1 MRSIPLKII
10 LIEPD
15 PIFRLGL
22 RVSLETI
29 PYLQI
34 IADVATDTAALKILQ
49 ETAAF
54 DSNSVNLIVLE
65 LGNGRTQQSQ
75 RQSLQFCQQLKNL
88 YPNLPILL
96 LSSLTESKLLSAAKA
111 TGIEGYCPKGTDT
124 EELVTIIQE
133 VAHGNRVWV
142 GDNPSSNS
150 SLSPLPFAQLRHNL
164 RFSSLGYIDTKLQA
178 VTQQLQIPGIPLLE
192 KAVLAGQQRELLTAR
207 WLLNHILLTRQERQA
222 LQPTYRI
229 PAPVVATQT
238 IVNTPDLSLM
248 SARTPQLSLNNL
260 QSTLLTSC
268 IQKLQLPLQNLTE
281 VPLEIDILRED
292 KKRELLYIIIQ
303 NFEREM
309 DRLRTINLEIQS
321 IDTQIDWM
329 LINIWKLSVADF
341 FANSNKIK
349 IAEKTIEIADFLLSK
364 LSNPEL
370 QIIEKIPLVEELIN
384 YLLFQQDLN
393 VDNNYYK
400 AGSKEA
406 HDQAS
411 VILENLLIQIGN
423 CIVQPLL
430 NYLAD
435 IETIKKE
442 FYDRQIISTREI
454 EKFRNSLSWKYRLNN
469 SVAEPQAI
477 FESRYD
483 LFVFAPRGLAKISVY
498 APRNQELAQLS
509 GIPLGVTLVLEFR
522 DAIAPRLQSLLA
534 LLGNGIVFILT
545 QVVGRGIGLI
555 GRGILQGIG
564 SASFIDQKL
573 RRNDERKQ

>member
-22 RVSLETI
+22 RVTLETI
-29 PYLQI
+29 PHLQI
-34 IADVATDTAALKILQ
+34 LADVATDTAALKILQ
-49 ETAAF
+49 ETAIF

-75 RQSLQFCQQLKNL
+75 LQSLQFCQQLKNL

-111 TGIEGYCPKGTDT
+111 TGIEGYCPKGIDT

-133 VAHGNRVWV
+133 VANGNRVWF
-142 GDNPSSNS
+142 GDNQTVN
-150 SLSPLPFAQLRHNL
+150 SPLPFAQLRHNL
-164 RFSSLGYIDTKLQA
+164 RFSSVGYIDTKLQA

-192 KAVLAGQQRELLTAR
+192 RAILAGQQRELLTAK
-207 WLLNHILLTRQERQA
+207 WFLNHILLTGQERQA

-229 PAPVVATQT
+229 PTPVMTDQT
-238 IVNTPDLSLM
+238 IVNQSDLSLM
-248 SARTPQLSLNNL
+248 SARAPQLSLNNL

-268 IQKLQLPLQNLTE
+268 IQKLQFTLQNLTE

-303 NFEREM
+303 NFEQEL
-309 DRLRTINLEIQS
+309 DRLRIMNLEIQS
-321 IDTQIDWM
+321 LNKLINLM

-341 FANSNKIK
+341 FGNSNKIK
-349 IAEKTIEIADFLLSK
+349 IGGENIEIADFLLSK
-364 LSNPEL
+364 LSDLEL
-370 QIIEKIPLVEELIN
+370 QIIEKIPLVAELIN
-384 YLLFQQDLN
+384 YLLLQQDLN
-393 VDNNYYK
+393 VDNNSYK

-406 HDQAS
+406 QDQAS
-411 VILENLLIQIGN
+411 VILENLVIQIGN
-423 CIVQPLL
+423 CVVQPLL

-435 IETIKKE
+435 IETIKQE

-483 LFVFAPRGLAKISVY
+483 LFVFAPRGLAKISIY

-509 GIPLGVTLVLEFR
+509 GIPLGVTLLLEFR

-564 SASFIDQKL
+564 SASFTDQKW
-573 RRNDERKQ
+573 RRDNERKQ